1 MHDAHGEEKGLEHGS
16 GCCSINFFFG
26 VLSVFVSFL
35 SSLMCKEDINAMEME
50 DDKRDL
56 ISREISKFRDTHKV
70 MYQTALVT
78 V

>member
-1 MHDAHGEEKGLEHGS
+1 MMHMGRRRGWSMALAVVVL
-16 GCCSINFFFG
+16 IFFWSAQC
-26 VLSVFVSFL
+26 VCFL
-35 SSLMCKEDINAMEME
+35 SLFTLCKEDINAMEME